1 MGVNKKVL
9 SEVYYKNGFFD
20 GAMAPMYIAIGP
32 LEVIKTMSHDLE
44 ALQGEIETSSLNG
57 SIIDI
62 YEYLPNTWEK
72 PTLISQY
79 DWSLEEHR
87 YIKRKNLKN

>member
-1 MGVNKKVL
+1 MDKWFL
-9 SEVYYKNGFFD
+9 SEICYKNGFHD
-20 GAMAPMYIAIGP
+20 GIMSPIYVAIGP

-44 ALQGEIETSSLNG
+44 ALQGEIKASDLNG

-62 YEYLPNTWEK
+62 YEYLPDTWNE

-79 DWSLEEHR
+79 DWSLKEHR
-87 YIKRKNLKN
+87 YIKRENLKN

>member
-1 MGVNKKVL
+1 MDEQIL
-9 SEVYYKNGFFD
+9 SEVCYQNGFKD
-20 GAMAPMYIAIGP
+20 GIISPIYVAIGP

-44 ALQGEIETSSLNG
+44 TLQREIEASGLNG

-62 YEYLPNTWEK
+62 YEYLPDTWDA
-72 PTLISQY
+72 PILISQY

-87 YIKRKNLKN
+87 YIKRETLKN

>member
-1 MGVNKKVL
+1 MNDWTL
-9 SEVYYKNGFFD
+9 SEVCYKNGFCD
-20 GAMAPMYIAIGP
+20 GRMSPIYVAIGP

-44 ALQGEIETSSLNG
+44 ALQGEIETSGLNG

-62 YEYLPNTWEK
+62 YEYLPDTWEK

-79 DWSLEEHR
+79 NWSLDKHQ
-87 YIKRKNLKN
+87 YIKRENLKN